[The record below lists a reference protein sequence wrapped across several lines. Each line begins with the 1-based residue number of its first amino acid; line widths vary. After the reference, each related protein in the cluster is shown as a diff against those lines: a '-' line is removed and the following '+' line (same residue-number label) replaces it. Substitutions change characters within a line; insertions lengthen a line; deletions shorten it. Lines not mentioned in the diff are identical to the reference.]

1 MATIIKI
8 RRGIN
13 GFKYA
18 ACDMDGNFI
27 WNLNRLSEASQYW
40 KKEIKT
46 GNVRLIRELSLYP
59 KTDQKNITDEDDTS
73 CVFGAVF
80 SNVRFFDR

>member
-59 KTDQKNITDEDDTS
+59 ETDQKNITDEDDTS
-73 CVFGAVF
+73 RVFRAVF

>member
-46 GNVRLIRELSLYP
+46 GNVRLSGNFPFIRRLI
-59 KTDQKNITDEDDTS
+59 KKNITNEDDTS